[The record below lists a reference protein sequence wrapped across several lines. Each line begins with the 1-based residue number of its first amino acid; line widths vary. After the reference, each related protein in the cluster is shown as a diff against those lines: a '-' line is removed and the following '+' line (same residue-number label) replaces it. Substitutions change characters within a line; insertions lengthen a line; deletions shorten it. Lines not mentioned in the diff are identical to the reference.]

1 MDNKLNIQSRLAIH
15 LKKALNILAPLA
27 IILVFLFLAELA
39 EDLLKGPQRAQG
51 ISGLFPLSTLDKE
64 IFLLVNVRLSTPV
77 LDTVAK
83 YLTRVGSTIFWF
95 GIAAVLWSKGRRK
108 DAALLFI
115 ALSMDGA
122 LNYTMKGLLHIPR
135 PYQVLPEARILD
147 TDRGFSFPSG
157 HAESSFLSAVIIG
170 KGLPRVLPFLLTFA
184 SIIAYSRVYV
194 GAHWPSDVIFGGIIG
209 VTEAIV
215 ILQIEKALATSW
227 FDDNHGNGND
237 KRDMTSPEANGT
249 AKLSSNSLSQ
259 LSANAPVSAPKK
271 AT

>member
-95 GIAAVLWSKGRRK
+95 GIAAVLWYKGRRK

-115 ALSMDGA
+115 ALSIDGA

-157 HAESSFLSAVIIG
+157 HAESSFLSATIIG
-170 KGLPRVLPFLLTFA
+170 KGLPRLLPYLSAFA
-184 SIIAYSRVYV
+184 TIVSWSRVYV
-194 GAHWPSDVIFGGIIG
+194 GAHWPSDAIFGAIIG
-209 VTEAIV
+209 ITEAIV
-215 ILQIEKALATSW
+215 ILRIDKALTTSARA
-227 FDDNHGNGND
+227 NHGSNND
-237 KRDMTSPEANGT
+237 MKDITSPEASGT
-249 AKLSSNSLSQ
+249 ARLSSISLSQ